1 MFNTHNCRPP
11 TYLNIDLITC
21 KVLGFLNLHRI
32 YRNLHKF
39 TPLFEKF
46 TKIYVIYSVNWIWHP
61 APHPLFP
68 GLSSS
73 DHVVLGSCK
82 IHAAGAAW
90 VHDSMRDIIAW
101 QQCMEKK
108 DPSTNTPRTPVGL
121 QTSQVK
127 FLHPK
132 YKQQILHVIYRPGF
146 KAGTLKGCVSTL
158 KAACLMD

>member
-46 TKIYVIYSVNWIWHP
+46 TKIYVIYSVNCIWHP

-68 GLSSS
+68 GLSPCLACQCANGCGWS
-73 DHVVLGSCK
+73 VPTPEGE
-82 IHAAGAAW
+82 AAAVGT
-90 VHDSMRDIIAW
+90 
-101 QQCMEKK
+101 
-108 DPSTNTPRTPVGL
+108 STRELLVGTKSVPVGAWAIGSVRDHRSL
-121 QTSQVK
+121 ASLAAALGATSA
-127 FLHPK
+127 LDAHG
-132 YKQQILHVIYRPGF
+132 HGGGGGRG
-146 KAGTLKGCVSTL
+146 GTV
-158 KAACLMD
+158 

>member
-11 TYLNIDLITC
+11 KYLNIDLITC

-68 GLSSS
+68 GLPPKSSQA
-73 DHVVLGSCK
+73 HPLETPLELG
-82 IHAAGAAW
+82 
-90 VHDSMRDIIAW
+90 
-101 QQCMEKK
+101 
-108 DPSTNTPRTPVGL
+108 DPNCPSSRKLHTNFP
-121 QTSQVK
+121 
-127 FLHPK
+127 
-132 YKQQILHVIYRPGF
+132 
-146 KAGTLKGCVSTL
+146 
-158 KAACLMD
+158 